1 MTTPKP
7 RIKRHPVARVEPATG
22 GRARFSSVA
31 RRLGGAIR
39 TVGTTAATLVG
50 HVPGTVRA
58 TRAGARD
65 TASALQTLPDSTL
78 RSLAATSVGLSAG
91 LRIARAPR
99 IVVAAGAVPA
109 LIAGAAIALRP
120 AELAPPTDPAVS
132 GGAATPLADPT
143 D

>member
-1 MTTPKP
+1 M
-7 RIKRHPVARVEPATG
+7 
-22 GRARFSSVA
+22 
-31 RRLGGAIR
+31 
-39 TVGTTAATLVG
+39 GTTAATLVG
-50 HVPGTVRA
+50 HLPGTVRA

-120 AELAPPTDPAVS
+120 AEPAPPTDAAAPVQATTPAES
-132 GGAATPLADPT
+132 PPA
-143 D
+143 